1 MVFSL
6 HVRLNNFIQKVIIIH
21 GMNKNRDK
29 RKRGPA
35 QAVSGKNAAAERK
48 VRGEEVFIAD
58 RAGA

>member
-1 MVFSL
+1 
-6 HVRLNNFIQKVIIIH
+6 
-21 GMNKNRDK
+21 MNKNRDK
-29 RKRGPA
+29 RKKGPA